1 MDKVYRGCFVKY
13 CTKAAPPGTVKQK
26 GKKKLLSVLDA
37 KESFRVAIPGFLYKE
52 ILKRTSEEEMKDFH
66 RSGTAQKPENYLL
79 NNSFTCKGGY
89 IISLLRDNKQENFS
103 VSNKSTVALYVEL

>member
-1 MDKVYRGCFVKY
+1 MDKFYHGCFVKY
-13 CTKAAPPGTVKQK
+13 CTKAAPPSTVKQK
-26 GKKKLLSVLDA
+26 GKKTLLSVLDA
-37 KESFRVAIPGFLYKE
+37 KENFRVAIPGFLYKE
-52 ILKRTSEEEMKDFH
+52 MQRTCEEEIKDFH

-89 IISLLRDNKQENFS
+89 IISLLRVNKQEHFS

>member
-1 MDKVYRGCFVKY
+1 MDKFYHGCFVKY

-26 GKKKLLSVLDA
+26 GKKLLSVLDA
-37 KESFRVAIPGFLYKE
+37 KENFRVAIPGFLYKE
-52 ILKRTSEEEMKDFH
+52 MQRTSEEEMKDFH

-89 IISLLRDNKQENFS
+89 IISLLRDNKQEHFS